1 MQRSKVL
8 ALALLALVSFL
19 GPLLEMLAQ
28 GRVEPYGTWELAE
41 TFVALVLIF
50 WWFHVDKAAH
60 GYRAGPLMNGGML
73 LLTAVAMPVYLVRSR
88 GWKRGALATAVAAV
102 ILATL
107 FALEEAGER
116 LGAALGTG

>member
-1 MQRSKVL
+1 MRSKL
-8 ALALLALVSFL
+8 IALALLGVVSFA
-19 GPLLEMLAQ
+19 GPFAEGLIT
-28 GRVEPYGTWELAE
+28 GSVEPYGTWALGE

-50 WWFHVDKAAH
+50 CWYHVDKAEH

-73 LLTAVAMPVYLVRSR
+73 LAAVVAMPVYLVRSR
-88 GWKRGALATAVAAV
+88 GWKRGARATTVAAV
-102 ILATL
+102 ILAAL